1 MPDAGIQH
9 AAAINQRGSHS
20 QDTNTVASYEI
31 SFNKSH
37 PYMGMPS
44 GKKWVHYGP
53 QNDTLGL
60 HYWYAMEMYRATNDR
75 WVPRSRFIEIFILDS
90 DRPIKYP
97 EDYYG
102 LYVTLEHIEPVRVEC
117 TLPWG

>member
-1 MPDAGIQH
+1 
-9 AAAINQRGSHS
+9 
-20 QDTNTVASYEI
+20 
-31 SFNKSH
+31 
-37 PYMGMPS
+37 MGMPS